1 MKKTNLEKLD
11 LTLYYDKI
19 CGLDVYVVPKKS
31 NSCYAV
37 YTTKYGS
44 IDSTFMLDG
53 EMKVTPLGVA
63 HFLEH
68 KMFESETSEDPF
80 TFYAKNGADANAS
93 TSYYK
98 TSYLFSGCN
107 CFEENLNF
115 LIDYVNNPYFTDE
128 NILKEQGI
136 IGQEIEMVRDD
147 PYRRMYEEIMS
158 NVFVNHPIKNSVIGS
173 KESIASI
180 KCDDLYDIYNSF
192 YIPSNMFLVVTGN
205 VDPLKVF
212 DIVQNNLGK
221 REFKKVDVSKLE
233 YEEPDNVNRASSSI
247 IMDVSVPKCSLTY
260 KINIKDLK
268 LHNIDIMMYA
278 SIYLNSKFGQASIL
292 SERLKNI
299 GLISET
305 LGFDTDIVG
314 DHLVMTIFG
323 ESKNYD
329 ELLKNI
335 NREMEDKKVNYDDF
349 LRYKKVLI
357 SNLVYS
363 SENIYSINDSITNSI
378 VRYGTY
384 EDRYKILSNLNMK
397 DYENFIEYLNFENN
411 SSFVIKNNNWL

>member
-1 MKKTNLEKLD
+1 MKKINLEKQD
-11 LTLYYDKI
+11 LTLYSDNI
-19 CGLDVYVVPKKS
+19 CGLDVYVVPKKA

-44 IDSTFMLDG
+44 IDSTFLLDG
-53 EMKVTPLGVA
+53 ETKVTPLGVA

-68 KMFESETSEDPF
+68 KMFESEKGEDPF

-115 LIDYVNNPYFTDE
+115 LLDYVNNPYFTDE
-128 NILKEQGI
+128 NVLKEQGI

-180 KCDDLYDIYNSF
+180 KADDLYTIYNSF
-192 YIPSNMFLVVTGN
+192 YTPSNMFLVVTGN
-205 VDPLKVF
+205 VDENSVF
-212 DIVQNNLGK
+212 ELVKENLGK
-221 REFKKVDVSKLE
+221 KEFNKLNASKIE
-233 YEEPDNVNRASSSI
+233 YDEPDKVNRASSSI
-247 IMDVSVPKCSLTY
+247 IMDVTVPKCSYTY

-268 LHNIDIMMYA
+268 LSKYDILMYA
-278 SIYLNSKFGQASIL
+278 SIYLNSKFGQASLL
-292 SERLKNI
+292 SEKLKSK

-314 DHLVMTIFG
+314 NHLVMTIFG
-323 ESKNYD
+323 ESRNYE
-329 ELLKNI
+329 ELLKCI
-335 NREMEDKKVNYDDF
+335 NREIENKKISEADF
-349 LRYKKVLI
+349 YRYKKVLI
-357 SNLVYS
+357 SNLIYS
-363 SENIYSINDSITNSI
+363 SENIYSINDSIVTSI
-378 VRYGTY
+378 IRYGKY
-384 EDRYKILSNLNMK
+384 EDRYKLLSKLNIEE
-397 DYENFIEYLNFENN
+397 YEKFINHLNFDNN
-411 SSFVIKNNNWL
+411 SSFVIKNND